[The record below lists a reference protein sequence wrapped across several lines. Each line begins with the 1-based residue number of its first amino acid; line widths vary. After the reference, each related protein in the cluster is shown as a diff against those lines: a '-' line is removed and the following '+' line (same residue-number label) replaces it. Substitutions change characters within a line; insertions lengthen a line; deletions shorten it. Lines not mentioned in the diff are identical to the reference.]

1 MRSHKLAFKI
11 ERGLRRQEAFLSY
24 RMMRIL
30 TNEIRKLKKAND
42 FLCRKLKEKKK
53 RKIKVYEILG
63 YEYDGKT
70 AYTMVRDQ
78 KNNRIKKI
86 KGIL

>member
-1 MRSHKLAFKI
+1 MQKTKR
-11 ERGLRRQEAFLSY
+11 
-24 RMMRIL
+24 
-30 TNEIRKLKKAND
+30 
-42 FLCRKLKEKKK
+42 KKK

-70 AYTMVRDQ
+70 AYTIVRDH

>member
-1 MRSHKLAFKI
+1 MISSEDIERLKKLNEIPQTSVQI

-42 FLCRKLKEKKK
+42 FFMQKTK
-53 RKIKVYEILG
+53 RKKE
-63 YEYDGKT
+63 T
-70 AYTMVRDQ
+70 
-78 KNNRIKKI
+78 
-86 KGIL
+86 